1 MELINKC
8 KDSEDGNHFTV
19 TANIEGE
26 IRKVCLFCGERI
38 E

>member
-1 MELINKC
+1 MDKC
-8 KDSEDGNHFTV
+8 KESENGNHFTA

-26 IRKVCLFCGERI
+26 MRTVCLFCGERI